1 MEMEFCQTKDLSRCL
16 WQNKHNSYSERTIKQ
31 ISSQLLLGLQSL
43 HKNGII
49 HCNLKPSNIL
59 IDEYG
64 NVKICDFKKSLK
76 ISTMT
81 KTDIMNN
88 KRAMTPCY
96 TSPELFQNDGIYSFK
111 SDLWALGCIM
121 YELAVG
127 QVPFFDESISKLIRK
142 ILNDEL
148 DFNRKE
154 LVRYSEKFVDILKK
168 LLIKDPNQR
177 INWGELEKLD
187 WWEKGTFENKETQTN
202 VTQKEK
208 TNYTQ
213 KGIDAL
219 KLSKI
224 AMQNLNDKKQ
234 DYNNIKKKKE
244 IDNAD
249 QEFDF
254 QDKEG
259 PDEGKEINK
268 QIVKKININN
278 AKIPLSLSVLK
289 ISKVYKRDKRTYD
302 NNDLLYESVE
312 EELPKIENFVIHQ
325 TDKIIKPIIGNSDIE
340 DSKPVT
346 FNKNKLPFTPWKRD
360 TLKEMLD
367 NPKEVKNVENYLFD
381 IYSFFDANAT
391 KKDYNSLLNLLKY
404 FETLVYDRD
413 LANNLINTTFLQLF
427 ISFLENIKNDQ
438 IQTSCCCIIGYLVR
452 YATIIEYPL
461 DKYNFHQIISN
472 VIVNSNNNSDL
483 MKKASATLGE
493 YLFYVGTQEETPDSQ
508 EWHINKEY
516 LDLLLFC
523 LDSTRNEIVKFYTI
537 KTIENITILTNV
549 SKNYFASNNNFCF
562 KILETYLNSSNNE
575 LKLSAISTISHLIR
589 RNPTLINLFLNKCN
603 ILKNINLF
611 LKEPENIQ
619 QCLINCLLYSLVGKE
634 FKEIIPNCDLFIE
647 AILKRFDKVNNVI
660 KLKFILL
667 LGFFMVEPALINK
680 YGEKVFQKM
689 MKYRKEKNIEIH
701 ISVKFFEKN
710 FNQNNI
716 FFSKKFINLLNKNNK
731 PDDIITYCK
740 MFNIMGVY
748 HIISTSLF
756 TKDLLNSIINY
767 LKIKGKILKGNEL
780 IIQNLYDVLL
790 RFSENQKSV
799 ENNINLILNNIFL
812 DLLKFS
818 ENKKNES
825 FLSSLTVCAN
835 LLSIILENEKIYKPG
850 TNSELTNKIKNL
862 IKNTLN
868 FINDQFKNNTN
879 IEECLSLL
887 ALILEKDE
895 NLLNMFIQEGI
906 IDFIYKI
913 MNDQKYLNNLNIL
926 KILICLMESENISF
940 IDIIKNNIIDK
951 INFLIDNL
959 KKSENQIYND
969 FVIELFYSMMLK
981 LSDYKK
987 KKFTN
992 NIDIEL
998 YKKNFI
1004 NKIEKVSNNFELC
1017 IKLLGENN
1025 NVNVQEM
1032 SCVILAL
1039 LLQFFPN
1046 NETLNLK
1053 KKLEFKNEDIPNL
1066 LKGLSLSCKKV
1077 HKTTIKIFKWIIEY
1091 QNNSNKILKPYISYL
1106 TSYLENIINT
1116 TTEADVINAA
1126 KNFLNKE
1133 IVKIK

>member
-1 MEMEFCQTKDLSRCL
+1 
-16 WQNKHNSYSERTIKQ
+16 
-31 ISSQLLLGLQSL
+31 
-43 HKNGII
+43 
-49 HCNLKPSNIL
+49 
-59 IDEYG
+59 
-64 NVKICDFKKSLK
+64 
-76 ISTMT
+76 MT
-81 KTDIMNN
+81 KTDILNN

-127 QVPFFDESISKLIRK
+127 QVPFFDESISKLIKK

-148 DFNRKE
+148 NFNRKE

-177 INWGELEKLD
+177 INWGDLEKLD
-187 WWEKGTFENKETQTN
+187 WWEKGTFDIKETQTN
-202 VTQKEK
+202 PTQKEK

-234 DYNNIKKKKE
+234 DYNNTKKKKE

-254 QDKEG
+254 QDKDG
-259 PDEGKEINK
+259 PDDGKEINK
-268 QIVKKININN
+268 QVVKKININN
-278 AKIPLSLSVLK
+278 AKIPLSLSVLN

-325 TDKIIKPIIGNSDIE
+325 TDKTIKPIIGNVDIE

-346 FNKNKLPFTPWKRD
+346 FNKNTLPFTPWKRD

-367 NPKEVKNVENYLFD
+367 NPKEVKNLENYLFD
-381 IYSFFDANAT
+381 IYSFFDASAT
-391 KKDYNSLLNLLKY
+391 KKDYNSLLNLLRY

-549 SKNYFASNNNFCF
+549 SKFYFASNNNFCS
-562 KILETYLNSSNNE
+562 KILDTYLNSSNNE
-575 LKLSAISTISHLIR
+575 LKLSAISTVSHLIR
-589 RNPTLINLFLNKCN
+589 KNPSLINLFLSKCN

-647 AILKRFDKVNNVI
+647 AILKRFDKVNNII

-667 LGFFMVEPALINK
+667 LGFFMVEPALIIK
-680 YGEKVFQKM
+680 YGEKVFQKL
-689 MKYRKEKNIEIH
+689 MKYRNEKNIEIH

-731 PDDIITYCK
+731 PDEIITYCK

-748 HIISTSLF
+748 HIITITLF
-756 TKDLLNSIINY
+756 TKELLNSIINY
-767 LKIKGKILKGNEL
+767 IKIKGKILKGKEL
-780 IIQNLYDVLL
+780 IIENLYDVLL

-799 ENNINLILNNIFL
+799 ENNIDLILNSLFL

-818 ENKKNES
+818 ENQKNEI

-835 LLSIILENEKIYKPG
+835 LLSIILENEKIYKSNS
-850 TNSELTNKIKNL
+850 NSELTNKVKNL

-868 FINDQFKNNTN
+868 FINNQFKNKTN

-887 ALILEKDE
+887 SLILEKDE

-906 IDFIYKI
+906 IDYIYKI
-913 MNDQKYLNNLNIL
+913 MNEQKYINNLNIL

-969 FVIELFYSMMLK
+969 YVIELFYSMMLK

-992 NIDIEL
+992 IIDIEL

-1004 NKIEKVSNNFELC
+1004 NKVEKVSNNFELC

-1046 NETLNLK
+1046 NETLNVK

-1077 HKTTIKIFKWIIEY
+1077 HKTTIKIFKWIILY
-1091 QNNSNKILKPYISYL
+1091 QNNANKILKPFVSYL

>member
-16 WQNKHNSYSERTIKQ
+16 WQNKNNPYSERTIKQ

-81 KTDIMNN
+81 KTDILNN

-127 QVPFFDESISKLIRK
+127 QVPFFDESISKLIKK

-148 DFNRKE
+148 NFNRKE

-177 INWGELEKLD
+177 INWGDLEKLD
-187 WWEKGTFENKETQTN
+187 WWEKGTFDIKETQTN
-202 VTQKEK
+202 PTQKEK

-234 DYNNIKKKKE
+234 DYNNTKKKKE

-254 QDKEG
+254 QDKDG
-259 PDEGKEINK
+259 PDDGKEINK
-268 QIVKKININN
+268 QVVKKININN
-278 AKIPLSLSVLK
+278 AKIPLSLSVLN

-325 TDKIIKPIIGNSDIE
+325 TDKTIKPIIGNVDIE

-346 FNKNKLPFTPWKRD
+346 FNKNTLPFTPWKRD

-367 NPKEVKNVENYLFD
+367 NPKEVKNLENYLFD
-381 IYSFFDANAT
+381 IYSFFDASAT
-391 KKDYNSLLNLLKY
+391 KKDYNSLLNLLRY

-549 SKNYFASNNNFCF
+549 SKFYFASNNNFCS
-562 KILETYLNSSNNE
+562 KILDTYLNSSNNE
-575 LKLSAISTISHLIR
+575 LKLSAISTVSHLIR
-589 RNPTLINLFLNKCN
+589 KNPSLINLFLSKCN

-647 AILKRFDKVNNVI
+647 AILKRFDKVNNII

-667 LGFFMVEPALINK
+667 LGFFMVEPALIIK
-680 YGEKVFQKM
+680 YGEKVFQKL
-689 MKYRKEKNIEIH
+689 MKYRNEKNIEIH

-731 PDDIITYCK
+731 PDEIITYCK

-748 HIISTSLF
+748 HIITITLF

-767 LKIKGKILKGNEL
+767 IKIKGKILKGKEL
-780 IIQNLYDVLL
+780 IIENLYDVLL

-799 ENNINLILNNIFL
+799 ENNIDLILNSLFL

-818 ENKKNES
+818 ENQKNEI

-835 LLSIILENEKIYKPG
+835 LLSIILENEKIYKSNS
-850 TNSELTNKIKNL
+850 NSELTNKVKNL

-868 FINDQFKNNTN
+868 FINNQFKNKTN

-887 ALILEKDE
+887 SLILEKDE

-906 IDFIYKI
+906 IDYIYKI
-913 MNDQKYLNNLNIL
+913 MNEQKYINNLNIL

-969 FVIELFYSMMLK
+969 YVIELFYSMMLK

-992 NIDIEL
+992 IIDIEL

-1004 NKIEKVSNNFELC
+1004 NKVEKVSNNFELC

-1046 NETLNLK
+1046 NETLNVK